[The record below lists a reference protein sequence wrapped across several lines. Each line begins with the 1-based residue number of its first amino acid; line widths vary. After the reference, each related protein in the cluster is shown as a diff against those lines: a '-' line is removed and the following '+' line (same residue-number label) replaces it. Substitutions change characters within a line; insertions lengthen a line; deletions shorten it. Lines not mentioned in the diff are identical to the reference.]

1 MNTHIRNCHPLL
13 RSHWSLIMPVFE
25 PILLLIHTDIHK
37 HVVSFSLHQNPLEAV
52 LIIFSLMLSV
62 LDVFSVWRPQD

>member
-1 MNTHIRNCHPLL
+1 
-13 RSHWSLIMPVFE
+13 MPVFQ